1 MASIGKFN
9 IYFEITAKFSLM
21 SSPGSFKVYL
31 IDDDEDEYLLFK
43 QAVAELNLCID
54 VRYINNCAEMLDL
67 LDKGD
72 IPDLLFLDLN
82 MPVISGRECIKKIRA
97 KLKDKLSIIIFSTSK
112 YPPDV
117 EGTHQ
122 DGANLYVIKPNS
134 FEGLMQTLK
143 AVFSLDWKQQLYFP
157 PREKFL
163 FKLNG

>member
-1 MASIGKFN
+1 
-9 IYFEITAKFSLM
+9 M
-21 SSPGSFKVYL
+21 SSGDLYKVYL

-43 QAVAELNLCID
+43 QAVSELKLGVE

-97 KLKDKLSIIIFSTSK
+97 KLKDKLSIIIYSTSK

-143 AVFSLDWKQQLYFP
+143 AVFSIDWKQKFYLP
-157 PREKFL
+157 PKEKFL
-163 FKLNG
+163 FKLNGY